1 MNLRLEKKELM
12 ILLSAVI
19 LVGLVYLAGYYLY
32 LSPKKAEL
40 GNKEVQLKT
49 EEDLLAAIQTKVAG
63 VSAPSAESVAE
74 LQKKVPVKQQLEQL
88 ILDLNKAEVVS
99 DSFITSMGFS
109 EGDVTP
115 RTDENAE
122 VPAEGGEPAAEGE
135 AATENAAGTEGT
147 EGTEETEGADTGGDA
162 EQPQPVPL
170 PEGIKKLN
178 VSIAVKSPGY
188 KELMKFLEALE
199 SLNRRVVIESV
210 AFSGGAEL
218 TSLDTEKEEMSYSLT
233 LAAFYMPELEDLQDE
248 LPELEVPAPGNKVN
262 PFATSAD
269 LMEKSVAD

>member
-1 MNLRLEKKELM
+1 MNLTLEKKELM
-12 ILLSAVI
+12 ILLSAVVLVVLI
-19 LVGLVYLAGYYLY
+19 LLGGYYLY
-32 LSPKKAEL
+32 LNPKKAEVS
-40 GNKEVQLKT
+40 NKEAQLQT
-49 EEDLLAAIQTKVAG
+49 EEQLLAAIQTKVAG
-63 VSAPSAESVAE
+63 ISAPSAESVAE

-99 DSFITSMGFS
+99 ESFVSSMSFS
-109 EGDVTP
+109 EGAVAP
-115 RTDENAE
+115 RVEENAE
-122 VPAEGGEPAAEGE
+122 APAEGEQPPAEGE
-135 AATENAAGTEGT
+135 AASEAAAA
-147 EGTEETEGADTGGDA
+147 TEETTEG
-162 EQPQPVPL
+162 EQQPQPVLL

-210 AFSGGAEL
+210 AFSGDSEL

-233 LAAFYMPELEDLQDE
+233 LAAFYMPELEDLQDK

-269 LMEKSVAD
+269 IPED

>member
-1 MNLRLEKKELM
+1 MSLKLEKKELM

-19 LVGLVYLAGYYLY
+19 LVGLMFLGGYYLY
-32 LSPKKAEL
+32 LSPKKNEL

-109 EGDVTP
+109 EGEVTP

-122 VPAEGGEPAAEGE
+122 GAAEGGEPAAESE
-135 AATENAAGTEGT
+135 AATETAAGAEGT
-147 EGTEETEGADTGGDA
+147 EGAEAAGDA
-162 EQPQPVPL
+162 EQPEPVPL

-188 KELMKFLEALE
+188 NELMKFLEALE

-233 LAAFYMPELEDLQDE
+233 LAAFYMPKLEDLQDE

-269 LMEKSVAD
+269 LTKESLAD